1 MVIVSIVLGTVLYCI
16 VMVGVVSDVAA
27 HCVYISC
34 MILESAWTMMTV
46 CPTAPTASSVVSS
59 WTGHQAP
66 RAHCMYKYNVQLW
79 HTVR

>member
-1 MVIVSIVLGTVLYCI
+1 MVVVSIVLGTVLYCI
-16 VMVGVVSDVAA
+16 MVAVVSDVAA

-34 MILESAWTMMTV
+34 VILESAWTMMTV
-46 CPTAPTASSVVSS
+46 CPTAPTASVVST

-79 HTVR
+79 HAVS